1 MKKIEIIKSSREYT
15 DIINNSRA
23 KKSKYFSVYYR
34 KNNKSNRYGITVPKK
49 TGPAVTRNKIK
60 RRVKNIIDNN
70 KKVVH
75 NGYEYVIIIK
85 KGILELTYKDK
96 NTAGNLQVG
105 EYPVLINGENLISW
119 DSNITK
125 LEIQP
130 NWRCL

>member
-49 TGPAVTRNKIK
+49 TGTAVIRNKIK

-70 KKVVH
+70 KNIVQK
-75 NGYEYVIIIK
+75 NYDYVIIVK
-85 KGILELTYKDK
+85 KGIIDLTYQEMEKELLK
-96 NTAGNLQVG
+96 
-105 EYPVLINGENLISW
+105 LISIG
-119 DSNITK
+119 DKI
-125 LEIQP
+125 E
-130 NWRCL
+130 

>member
-49 TGPAVTRNKIK
+49 TGPVTRNKIK

-75 NGYEYVIIIK
+75 NGYDYVIIIK
-85 KGILELTYKDK
+85 KGILELTYKEMEK
-96 NTAGNLQVG
+96 EL
-105 EYPVLINGENLISW
+105 LKLISIG
-119 DSNITK
+119 DKI
-125 LEIQP
+125 E
-130 NWRCL
+130 